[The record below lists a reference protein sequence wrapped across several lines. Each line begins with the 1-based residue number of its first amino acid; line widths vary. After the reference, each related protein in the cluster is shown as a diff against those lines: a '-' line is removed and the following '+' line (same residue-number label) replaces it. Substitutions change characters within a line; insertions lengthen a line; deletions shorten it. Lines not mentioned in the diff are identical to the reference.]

1 MKVKIIK
8 IVILHLFL
16 FNLGCKEETQNHP
29 QNSLNQNDKKV
40 ENVRKI
46 PVLNLGTFHFG
57 YTSDAY
63 TVEFDEYDKNNQK
76 QAHDIAKNLADF
88 KPTVILVEYPP
99 EYNGK
104 LLDTYNEYLTDP
116 KMHFENPSEVELLA
130 FEVGRL
136 CGVKKI
142 YGIDHKMDYNFMIGS
157 EMTNYID
164 STEYNAFDRNPL
176 SFFPEVQADMDSLN
190 LLEKLK
196 LKNHPRYLDFL
207 IAVNA
212 DMLTHVGSD
221 QGFEGADEAAKFYHR
236 NLRMYSNLH
245 RIDLNED
252 DRVFILMGAAHT
264 AFFRDFLNRSTK
276 YEMVNTFEYLK

>member
-8 IVILHLFL
+8 IVILLIFL
-16 FNLGCKEETQNHP
+16 INLGCNEETQNHP
-29 QNSLNQNDKKV
+29 QNDLNQNDKKV

-176 SFFPEVQADMDSLN
+176 SFSPEVQADMDSLN

>member
-1 MKVKIIK
+1 
-8 IVILHLFL
+8 
-16 FNLGCKEETQNHP
+16 
-29 QNSLNQNDKKV
+29 
-40 ENVRKI
+40 
-46 PVLNLGTFHFG
+46 
-57 YTSDAY
+57 
-63 TVEFDEYDKNNQK
+63 
-76 QAHDIAKNLADF
+76 
-88 KPTVILVEYPP
+88 
-99 EYNGK
+99 
-104 LLDTYNEYLTDP
+104 
-116 KMHFENPSEVELLA
+116 
-130 FEVGRL
+130 
-136 CGVKKI
+136 
-142 YGIDHKMDYNFMIGS
+142 MIGS

-164 STEYNAFDRNPL
+164 STEYNAFDQNPL

-212 DMLTHVGSD
+212 DMLTHVGSN